1 MKKYLSAL
9 LAFLMT
15 LTVVLPVNLISYSKE
30 NNSSENIV
38 RGEFNYGI
46 DYELNYNTGVFTVT
60 GNGKAFSG
68 IENMSSVGEKYCVD
82 IDGSKVTK
90 VVFSEGITLI
100 CSNPIRT
107 FENLKEVT
115 LPKSLKRVLRGT
127 FPSDIKIDTI
137 NYGGNSLDWNRIQID
152 NQDDTNNGLKNVKK
166 INFSSKVPAAPGSA
180 EFKDKVTKKWRSDD
194 MTCTLNYYT
203 GVVEVSGKTDLEGE
217 FVFYD
222 LNEEPV
228 TYPPLDCDTG
238 YFPLVNDVVIKSGP
252 VRIGEYFLH
261 SSASSI
267 TIPKSVKEIDANNFD
282 YFDYGEDYDGP
293 LYRGDLKD
301 IYYGGTIVDWKNIKF
316 GEYNYLSGIKIH
328 YAEKVSAKEL
338 KYSLSK
344 TSYAYDG
351 KTHTPTV
358 TVKDKYGRKLKKNT
372 DYTVT
377 VDKVN
382 KKVGKYKMVI
392 KLKGE
397 YQGQKTMYYTI
408 KPKSTSIT
416 KLTAGKK
423 KLTAKWKK
431 QVSQTT
437 GYQLQYSTDKS
448 FKKNNKT
455 VTVSKNKITSK
466 TISKL
471 KAKKKYYVRVRTYK
485 TVKVNGKSTKIY
497 SSWSKAKAVT
507 IK

>member
-1 MKKYLSAL
+1 MKKYLSTV
-9 LAFLMT
+9 LA
-15 LTVVLPVNLISYSKE
+15 VVMLIVTILPINSVSFADDKIISGNL
-30 NNSSENIV
+30 NNNIQ
-38 RGEFNYGI
+38 
-46 DYELNYNTGVFTVT
+46 YELDYSTGTFTVT
-60 GNGKAFSG
+60 AVGKVFCYFY
-68 IENMSSVGEKYCVD
+68 ESSL
-82 IDGSKVTK
+82 DGSGDSPYLDNNNIDSSKITK
-90 VVFSEGITLI
+90 LVFSEGITLI
-100 CSNPIRT
+100 SNNP
-107 FENLKEVT
+107 FSSFKNVKEIT

-137 NYGGNSLDWNRIQID
+137 NYGGNLLDWNKVQID
-152 NQDDTNNGLKNVKK
+152 NQDGTNNGLINAKE
-166 INFSSKVPAAPGSA
+166 INFSNKVPAAQGSSV
-180 EFKDKVTKKWRSDD
+180 FKDKVTEKKNIKNG
-194 MTCTLNYYT
+194 TCTLNYYT
-203 GVVEVSGKTDLEGE
+203 GVLTVSGKDKVEVGHPDIDLDGL
-217 FVFYD
+217 FAIHFIYD
-222 LNEEPV
+222 DVICYPLINSVIINNGV
-228 TYPPLDCDTG
+228 T
-238 YFPLVNDVVIKSGP
+238 K
-252 VRIGEYFLH
+252 IGKYFLRGYAD
-261 SSASSI
+261 SV
-267 TIPKSVKEIDANNFD
+267 TIPKSVKYIEENNINPD
-282 YFDYGEDYDGP
+282 YYNKTI
-293 LYRGDLKD
+293 KD
-301 IYYGGTIVDWKNIKF
+301 IYYGGTIVDWKNIKL
-316 GEYNYLSGIKIH
+316 GEYNDLSGIKIH

-344 TSYAYDG
+344 TSYTYDG
-351 KTHTPTV
+351 KAHTPTV